1 MCGHVSVQLC
11 AVGEGVAA
19 QRAAEVVLALLV
31 SVFNVFLQRGVTL
44 VTARAVRTG
53 EKLRKRVWRAL
64 KRERKRLL

>member
-11 AVGEGVAA
+11 AVGESVAA
-19 QRAAEVVLALLV
+19 QRTAKVVLALLV

-53 EKLRKRVWRAL
+53 EELRKRVWRAL
-64 KRERKRLL
+64 KREIKRLL